1 MYTNRFSLAIISNL
15 KSGLLLFAI
24 ALLFSTSTYSQD
36 KKAKALLD
44 AVTAK
49 IKSYDNIVIDFKYS
63 LNNFKENINQESKGN
78 VTMKG
83 NKYVLNLM
91 GVTKIF
97 DGKNNY
103 TINPEDEEVAISKL
117 NEKDENAI
125 TPSKLLTFFNSGYKY
140 TWDITQN
147 VKGRKIQYI
156 KLTPSNNKD
165 QRKEIILGIRPEHIY
180 IEKNAPDNFEINVK
194 SELAEYIGHEQ
205 IITFDFSGQQLL
217 GKFSSTIDINI
228 NKEFRLYIDV
238 NQISVFDALTEER
251 M

>member
-1 MYTNRFSLAIISNL
+1 MNSN
-15 KSGLLLFAI
+15 KF
-24 ALLFSTSTYSQD
+24 LFSKIIFTIKNGFLFFALVVISYSTQAQD

-103 TINPEDEEVAISKL
+103 TINPEDEEVAISKV

-140 TWDITQN
+140 TWDIPQN

-156 KLTPSNNKD
+156 KLVPNNTKD
-165 QRKEIILGIRPEHIY
+165 QRKEILLGIDTQTKNIY
-180 IEKNAPDNFEINVK
+180 NLIEVGRNGTKTTLTVNSFKINQPLSKNQF
-194 SELAEYIGHEQ
+194 
-205 IITFDFSGQQLL
+205 TFDAS
-217 GKFSSTIDINI
+217 KFPKYYI
-228 NKEFRLYIDV
+228 NKLD
-238 NQISVFDALTEER
+238 
-251 M
+251 

>member
-1 MYTNRFSLAIISNL
+1 MYTNRFYLSKITFTIKNSF
-15 KSGLLLFAI
+15 LLFALV
-24 ALLFSTSTYSQD
+24 LLFSNSIQAQD

-78 VTMKG
+78 VIMKG

-103 TINPEDEEVAISKL
+103 TINPEDEEVAISKV
-117 NEKDENAI
+117 NEKDDNAI

-140 TWDITQN
+140 TWDIPQN

-156 KLTPSNNKD
+156 KLVPINTKD
-165 QRKEIILGIRPEHIY
+165 QRKEILLGIDTQTKNIY
-180 IEKNAPDNFEINVK
+180 NLIEVGRNGTKTTLTVNSFKINQPLSKNQF
-194 SELAEYIGHEQ
+194 
-205 IITFDFSGQQLL
+205 TFDAN
-217 GKFSSTIDINI
+217 KYPKYYI
-228 NKEFRLYIDV
+228 NKLD
-238 NQISVFDALTEER
+238 
-251 M
+251 